1 VPPFAT
7 SPCTVLLQGNDEAFQ
22 FLEGV
27 LDQVLSQFPCSY
39 IHIGGDEVP
48 KVRWEECP
56 KCQARMDAEG
66 LSTEAELQS
75 WFVRRISNY
84 LAVKGRKLI
93 GERTGANSCCCW
105 SWWDGG
111 CDIWTGTV

>member
-1 VPPFAT
+1 V
-7 SPCTVLLQGNDEAFQ
+7 FQ

-27 LDQVLSQFPCSY
+27 LDQVITQFPCSY

-48 KVRWEECP
+48 KVRWEECAR
-56 KCQARMDAEG
+56 CQARMDAEG

-84 LAVKGRKLI
+84 LAAKGRKLI
-93 GERTGANSCCCW
+93 GETTRAMLLLVLVQGCVTAGWAWCTVAHHAKCMMCCLAAIYG
-105 SWWDGG
+105 S
-111 CDIWTGTV
+111 